1 MSSGSSIP
9 VRHRYGAAV
18 ALLYLIDGVGV
29 MSFPERLKAARLAL
43 GLTQEQLGFEL
54 EVTKS
59 TVSAWENG
67 RDAPGFR
74 LLPKLKIVLNVSLDH
89 LICGEPV
96 EGVSESKAKYDAQ
109 VRNDA
114 EAQLL
119 KGYRRLS
126 VKRRNGLLAMID

>member
-1 MSSGSSIP
+1 
-9 VRHRYGAAV
+9 
-18 ALLYLIDGVGV
+18 

-59 TVSAWENG
+59 TISAWENG
-67 RDAPGFR
+67 RDSPGFR
-74 LLPKLKIVLNVSLDH
+74 LLPKLKVVLGVSLDH
-89 LICGEPV
+89 LICGDVAEGAPEP
-96 EGVSESKAKYDAQ
+96 EAEYGAQ

-119 KGYRRLS
+119 KLYRRLP
-126 VKRRNGLLAMID
+126 VKRREGLLAMIN